1 MLNISVILKRYS
13 VPAIFLVLGI
23 MIMTIAF
30 KENQTMEFKLSGVLI
45 LVGAIISL
53 LSSSSLINALTAKI
67 IGGFSLVTSGFLL
80 FYSYQ
85 SVGETMQYQANYKAC
100 KAEAIRNLS
109 DIRTAQKAYFENYNT
124 YANSWGELM
133 KYINT
138 GTVNTVVAEG
148 EKPSR
153 RITEAERNFLY
164 KDSRAIDN
172 NMTDQEAYLLSK
184 SKICPDDLKGFK
196 RDTIKVS
203 FLKTTFTENISYI
216 KERRENGFGKFNL
229 DNLKYI
235 PFTNKKSEWKI
246 KTDKVV
252 VGIDSVSTLRIEGVI
267 PFTKIVGSKKKE
279 TMFIGKLEMN
289 DLSGSWEEE

>member
-13 VPAIFLVLGI
+13 VPTIFLVLGVLLL
-23 MIMTIAF
+23 TVAF
-30 KENQTMEFKLSGVLI
+30 KENQTTEFKLSGILI
-45 LVGAIISL
+45 LVGAIISF
-53 LSSSSLINALTAKI
+53 LSSSGLINALTSKI
-67 IGGFSLVTSGFLL
+67 IGVLSLVISSVLL
-80 FYSYQ
+80 YFSYSSVDKTIEYQ
-85 SVGETMQYQANYKAC
+85 ENYKAC
-100 KAEAIRNLS
+100 KAESIRNLS

-124 YANSWGELM
+124 YAASWEELV
-133 KYINT
+133 KFINT
-138 GTVNTVVAEG
+138 GTVNSVVAEG

-203 FLKTTFTENISYI
+203 FIKTTFTENISYM
-216 KERRENGFGKFNL
+216 KERRENGYGKFVPE
-229 DNLKYI
+229 NLKYI
-235 PFTNKKSEWKI
+235 PFTNRKSEWKI

-252 VGIDSVSTLRIEGVI
+252 IGVDSVSTVRIEGVI
-267 PFTKIVGSKKKE
+267 PYTKIVGSKKKE
-279 TMFIGKLEMN
+279 TMFIGKLEMS

>member
-13 VPAIFLVLGI
+13 VPAIFVVLGV
-23 MIMTIAF
+23 MILTIAF
-30 KENQTMEFKLSGVLI
+30 KENQTMQFKLSGVLI
-45 LVGAIISL
+45 LVGAVISV

-67 IGGFSLVTSGFLL
+67 IGGLSLVTSGILL

-85 SVGETMQYQANYKAC
+85 TVGETIEYQENYKAC
-100 KAEAIRNLS
+100 KAESIRNLS

-124 YANSWGELM
+124 YAASWDELINF
-133 KYINT
+133 INT

-153 RITEAERNFLY
+153 RITEAERNYIY

-172 NMTDQEAYLLSK
+172 NMTDLEAYILSK

-216 KERRENGFGKFNL
+216 KERRENGFGKFDVN
-229 DNLKYI
+229 NLKFI

-246 KTDKVV
+246 ATDKVL
-252 VGIDSVSTLRIEGVI
+252 VGVDSVSTLRIEGVI

-279 TMFIGKLEMN
+279 TVYIGKLEMN

>member
-1 MLNISVILKRYS
+1 
-13 VPAIFLVLGI
+13 
-23 MIMTIAF
+23 
-30 KENQTMEFKLSGVLI
+30 MEFKLSGVLI
-45 LVGAIISL
+45 LVGSVISI
-53 LSSSSLINALTAKI
+53 LSSSGLINALTAKI

-85 SVGETMQYQANYKAC
+85 SVGETMQYQANYKTC

-124 YANSWGELM
+124 YAANWEELV
-133 KYINT
+133 KFINT

-153 RITEAERNFLY
+153 RITEAERNYIY
-164 KDSRAIDN
+164 KDSRANYN
-172 NMTDQEAYLLSK
+172 NMSDQEAYILSK
-184 SKICPDDLKGFK
+184 SKICPDYLKGFK

-216 KERRENGFGKFNL
+216 KERRENGFGKFSV

-235 PFTNKKSEWKI
+235 PFTKSKSEWKI
-246 KTDKVV
+246 KTDRVV

-279 TMFIGKLEMN
+279 TVYIGKLEMN

>member
-13 VPAIFLVLGI
+13 VPAIFLVLGV
-23 MIMTIAF
+23 MLLTIAF

-45 LVGAIISL
+45 LVGAVISI
-53 LSSSSLINALTAKI
+53 LSSSGMINAMTAKI
-67 IGGFSLVTSGFLL
+67 IGGLSLVTSGILL
-80 FYSYQ
+80 YYSFNT
-85 SVGETMQYQANYKAC
+85 VGETIEYQENYKAC
-100 KAEAIRNLS
+100 KAESIRNLS

-124 YANSWGELM
+124 YASNWEELINF
-133 KYINT
+133 INT
-138 GTVNTVVAEG
+138 GTVNSVVAEG

-203 FLKTTFTENISYI
+203 FIKTTFTENISYM
-216 KERRENGFGKFNL
+216 KERRENGYGKFVAE
-229 DNLKYI
+229 NLKYI
-235 PFTNKKSEWKI
+235 PFTKNKNQWKI

-252 VGIDSVSTLRIEGVI
+252 IGVDSVSTVRIEGVI

>member
-30 KENQTMEFKLSGVLI
+30 KGNQTMEFKLSGVLI
-45 LVGAIISL
+45 LVGSIISL

-67 IGGFSLVTSGFLL
+67 IGGVSLVTSGILL

-85 SVGETMQYQANYKAC
+85 SVGETMEYQANYKSC
-100 KAEAIRNLS
+100 KAQSIRNLS
-109 DIRTAQKAYFENYNT
+109 DIRTAQKAYYENYNT
-124 YANSWGELM
+124 FAGSWDELVSF
-133 KYINT
+133 INT
-138 GTVNTVVAEG
+138 GTVSTVVAEG

-164 KDSRAIDN
+164 KDTRAIDN
-172 NMTDQEAYLLSK
+172 NMNDIEAYRLSI
-184 SKICPDDLKGFK
+184 SNICPDDLKGFK

-216 KERRENGFGKFNL
+216 KERRENGFGKFNVE
-229 DNLKYI
+229 DLKYI
-235 PFTNKKSEWKI
+235 PNTNKKSTWKI
-246 KTDKVV
+246 TTNKVV
-252 VGIDSVSTLRIEGVI
+252 VGVDSVSTLRIEGVI
-267 PFTKIVGSKKKE
+267 PFTKIVGSKNKE
-279 TMFIGKLEMN
+279 TVYIGKLEMN

>member
-23 MIMTIAF
+23 MIMAIAF
-30 KENQTMEFKLSGVLI
+30 KGNQTMEFKLSGVLI

-67 IGGFSLVTSGFLL
+67 IGGISLVTSGLLL

-85 SVGETMQYQANYKAC
+85 SVDETMEYQASYKSC
-100 KAEAIRNLS
+100 KALSIRNLS
-109 DIRTAQKAYFENYNT
+109 DIRTAQKAYYENYNT
-124 YANSWGELM
+124 FAKSWDELENFINS
-133 KYINT
+133 
-138 GTVNTVVAEG
+138 GTVSTVVAEG

-164 KDSRAIDN
+164 KDARAIDN
-172 NMTDQEAYLLSK
+172 NMTDIEAYKLSI

-196 RDTIKVS
+196 RDTVKLS
-203 FLKTTFTENISYI
+203 FLKTTFTENIGYV
-216 KERRENGFGKFNL
+216 KERRENGLGKFSIE
-229 DNLKYI
+229 DLKYI
-235 PFTNKKSEWKI
+235 PFTNNKSAWEI
-246 KTDKVV
+246 ATDKVV
-252 VGIDSVSTLRIEGVI
+252 VGIDSVSTLRIEGII
-267 PFTKIVGSKKKE
+267 PFTKIVGSKNKE
-279 TMFIGKLEMN
+279 SMFIGKLEMN